1 MAFKALNKNVADELF
16 LEPKEVT
23 DAYQSALFV
32 FLIQCFLILLI
43 FLMVLSPDK
52 LIMVPDQFMNLVTR
66 LILVIIMHLV
76 VESDVRQGL
85 IMMKYS
91 TNHPFDFSSP
101 TNAFFIGLMQFTGGL
116 LTETVCILHLGS
128 IEDPIVAF

>member
-101 TNAFFIGLMQFTGGL
+101 TNAFFIGLM
-116 LTETVCILHLGS
+116 
-128 IEDPIVAF
+128 